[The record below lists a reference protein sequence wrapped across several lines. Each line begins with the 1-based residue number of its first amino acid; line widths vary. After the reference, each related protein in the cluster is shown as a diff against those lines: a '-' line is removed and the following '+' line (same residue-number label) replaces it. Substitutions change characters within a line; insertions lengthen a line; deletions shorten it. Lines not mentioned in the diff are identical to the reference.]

1 LVTRETLQQFE
12 RLQRES
18 ELIVEALRNVVPT
31 ITTSPRAYRRPRLT
45 VVPANGQSAR
55 PQTVRSRNARIS

>member
-31 ITTSPRAYRRPRLT
+31 ITTSPRAVRRPRLT
-45 VVPANGQSAR
+45 VVPANSQSAR
-55 PQTVRSRNARIS
+55 PHTVRSRNARIS